1 LQYNYTLTMKTIQ
14 LLRTLINILF
24 FTLIAVFAI
33 GFMCTLILFI
43 SPDSLPLPLSGFSML
58 FNNLFSWQMYLVP
71 LITGINYILFIIAIF
86 YLKKSVSSFIESDYY
101 SEKATT
107 NFKKAG
113 NIFIFIGVS
122 TIVIQ
127 LFAVQYVQ
135 SIANNMLQM
144 KTNYLISILNTLAAA
159 IDLKSVLAI
168 IIGLFFLLFSK
179 IFENSRILK
188 QENDLTI

>member
-1 LQYNYTLTMKTIQ
+1 MKTIQ

-33 GFMCTLILFI
+33 GFICILILFFF
-43 SPDSLPLPLSGFSML
+43 PDSLPIPLTGFSML
-58 FNNLFSWQMYLVP
+58 FNNFFSWQMYLVP
-71 LITGINYILFIIAIF
+71 LITGINYILFIISIF

-101 SEKATT
+101 SEEATT
-107 NFKKAG
+107 NLKKAG

-127 LFAVQYVQ
+127 LFAVLYVQ

-159 IDLKSVLAI
+159 LDLKSVLAI